1 LTARPYSGRHRSR
14 VTARLARC
22 LNRGVMAPLTTAAVL
37 ATATTAPLLAA
48 ATSAERTSDAVLA
61 PVSSTAAAKAVQ
73 EGEHR
78 EDARQEELK
87 AALARARA
95 QQATRDRQRRALAQ
109 KKAADAKRAQ
119 AQRRQAEAKAKAAQ
133 ARNAALAAQAEAR
146 RQAARAWVSPIEG
159 AVFTSGFG
167 YRWGR
172 MHQGDDFAAPVG
184 TPLVAM
190 SAGVVISAGMQ
201 GGYGNAIEI
210 RYTDGTVSVYA
221 HLDNITASV
230 GQRVTSGELVGRTGN
245 TGRST
250 GPHLHLEIHPGGGA
264 PVDPSA
270 WLSAKG
276 VQG

>member
-1 LTARPYSGRHRSR
+1 
-14 VTARLARC
+14 
-22 LNRGVMAPLTTAAVL
+22 MAPLTTAAVL

-48 ATSAERTSDAVLA
+48 ATSAERTSDVVLA
-61 PVSSTAAAKAVQ
+61 PLSSTAAAKAAQ
-73 EGEHR
+73 EREHH
-78 EDARQEELK
+78 EARQQEELK

-95 QQATRDRQRRALAQ
+95 QQVTRDRQRRALAQ
-109 KKAADAKRAQ
+109 KNAADAKRAQ
-119 AQRRQAEAKAKAAQ
+119 AQRRQAEAKAEAKAKAKAKAEATQ
-133 ARNAALAAQAEAR
+133 ARIEALAAQAKAK
-146 RQAARAWVSPIEG
+146 RQAAQGWVSPIKG

-190 SAGVVISAGMQ
+190 SAGVVVSAGMD
-201 GGYGNAIEI
+201 GAYGNKIEI

-221 HLDNITASV
+221 HMDSITASV
-230 GQRVTSGELVGRTGN
+230 GQRVSSGELIGRTGN